1 MENIILQKTRYLKAM
16 MLTML
21 VGLFA
26 FSGYAQT
33 FTNVVAPDDALTH
46 YATRDSLVTF
56 DAAPNLTGGTV
67 YLYHGAFIED
77 NVLGTSNVAAG
88 QTINFTW
95 PDADAFPYNLKLVE
109 ATGTFNTVVET
120 IPNNE
125 LTVIGTTDTDY
136 FFNFDQSGGRS
147 VTTSSYDLTGETVR
161 LNVAINVI
169 PANLT
174 DSLIVAYSTNGS
186 TYNDLDTIGSDG
198 NYFYDLPAGAI
209 SASTSFRILQ
219 RNSGSIADGVD
230 TWRLDDLSLEF
241 GDAMNADFGN
251 EVSLGNFNVD
261 LSDITIADI
270 LNDQDVSIGGGALY
284 PRDTITLVA
293 NYNGFQPADYQY
305 VAYFT
310 DAVESTVYQ
319 LDGQTL
325 DTSNPGE
332 IRITGSIPLN
342 VEYNQNWDFFIK
354 AYDNA
359 ESSAV
364 IGQNFS
370 VNLRDGVVSGGG
382 PTITMSGGTQF
393 VETALFLDPG
403 GFGNYF
409 NNEDVT
415 QTFYPNDG
423 SAKLRA
429 DFTPF
434 DVEGCPWDYLYI
446 YDGTST
452 AAPLIGAFN
461 ECNPVT
467 SVQATNPSGALTFR
481 FTTDGSVTYSGW
493 QANISSV
500 FEGDVASIEG
510 GQTFGNEIGFFEDG
524 ARSVTTLPFSLNSD
538 NAVITFDLRRDNN
551 VISPDG
557 TEIVLEY
564 STDGS
569 TFTELAG
576 ISLNEMTTVYQTFQV
591 DEWPAGVASSSTQ
604 FRFRQLSNNG
614 EDLNSW
620 SIRNIFIDVNSNL
633 INGGV
638 FDYFSYGSNQI
649 NSPIINLEVY
659 DILANG
665 QVFPGSQIT
674 LNYEV
679 LDGAFPAGTEIDG
692 IFDRNDALGY
702 EYSIGS
708 SASVG
713 STIDVTI
720 PAVGAGTYPIYLET
734 SNGVTSNN
742 LSLQVSGLSLQVDSI
757 IGTPNVRFQGNDV
770 YYPGSDVE
778 VFYTLTGTPGS
789 GANLLF
795 EVEDNISGEYV
806 TIGTASTFTGSI
818 TANLPDSIDYS
829 GNYQLSVSTGQP
841 LVAGGSSN
849 LVNENY
855 GGSFAD
861 ATEAASWPE
870 LLGYEFGNSFSG
882 SGVRSAVSEEYELL
896 NGARVQSNV
905 QTDGNFTGEFEVLLQ
920 ASVDGS
926 TWIDIDIATLSFNGA
941 SYFFN
946 ELLPTSVWSET
957 TQFRVISNEDEA
969 FGYNENTFDLESF
982 QLTVPNTQEFALAT
996 GTLDIVFP
1004 TLAVEDLDPNWVV
1017 GQDIAI
1023 DFNMTGPFPAN
1034 TYVAAI
1040 IENAGTGDFELIG
1053 ETAAVEVGE
1062 ITGTLP
1068 LMTET
1073 EAGDPYNQIK
1083 LVPYIKATT
1092 ETQYEQGQNIDVEL
1106 ESDFLLV
1113 EGDDNPAFEPADF
1126 EFDEAGNRSVLT
1138 TDYDLSSVST
1148 ASVQFNFTGN
1158 FDMNGNQNLVPR
1170 LQVSV
1175 DAGSTFQEIPINDMN
1190 QEVGLIYNSGLYV
1203 IEVPAQYL
1211 TDATHFRWVQPLN
1224 LGAGNNTWSVE
1235 NITVILGEINALQTS
1250 YNTVNNIQ
1258 GITLGNPSLNG
1269 YAWTQADLNDAV
1281 FNGES
1286 FDYNWGL
1293 AEGFATEDVDAF
1305 PAGTTF
1311 DFYLYDGGAGEYVI
1325 DPETG
1330 NPFMISSVTE
1340 LGTAQ
1345 GEVPFFVTN
1354 GTYQIRVA
1362 ASVEIDGEPYYLVGD
1377 EVSGVQPGNSTL
1389 DVFLR
1394 AVELSVDVDPNENVY
1409 AGQELTFSLNLE
1421 NDETNN
1427 APVGDLFANLIME
1440 TNEGD
1445 LILATQQGLD
1455 DITVSL
1461 PTHLNSIFDFNVGNF
1476 KVRLTEGA
1484 PEGDVGTIVNTSELT
1499 NLESDLDNFTSNL
1512 TGIYVQSEMDNGAL
1526 VIETR
1531 KFSPEEFVY
1540 VDDFTWDYTFSNMA
1554 GSRNVRFEYSID
1566 NGQTWVFLNSGNFN
1580 NGFYP
1585 RFVNTNNAQEA
1596 ILDANG
1602 FKLRWIMEN
1611 PTGTFRV
1618 QNLSMNMAGT
1628 SFPTFNMD
1636 DYPGNFTLG
1645 QTVSNQVDFPSNS
1658 GRRTIATKEFSSA
1671 DLENTTTFG
1680 FDLTFNRLPEDLTA
1694 NQNLIFEFSTDG
1706 GATYTE
1712 LQQFP
1717 EADATAT
1724 LSGDRFMYDVTT
1736 AMKDNGV
1743 KFRWR
1748 QEDNNGFISLDNISF
1763 MFGEELPFDY
1773 INAYQFINLQALL
1786 ITAVPDESCLS
1797 DDITLSYEVRGAFGD
1812 NDRVRVNYSDGT
1824 GSNVA
1829 LNDVFTSVGA
1839 SGDISFALP
1848 SNIIAEGANNK
1859 ELNFNL
1865 TATIVDPSGQDVGS
1879 FGGASSENVTEI
1891 IAPVKTDADFQVTT
1905 QRLCSPSDVVVTVS
1919 DFQNYFSYQVINA
1932 VTGEAIG
1939 SPLTYDPEVGENE
1952 INLGELT
1959 NEVRLGLEITSASS
1973 NGTTCNTITSTIERD
1988 LTVIPE
1994 YTLFNNNIPVEA
2006 GTAVD
2011 LCGNTI
2017 SLTASYYDSNGSQQN
2032 TGNVEW
2038 FRNDLNTPV
2047 STASTLNTFSKT
2059 GDYFARV
2066 TDGTCTYTTES
2077 ITVNV
2082 AVRPEQPAITVV
2094 SGDLVSCDENNEVV
2108 LEGPAGFA
2116 VYQWTRN
2123 GGAISANQRTI
2134 TVSTAGT
2141 YQLQVSN
2148 ATEANNCN
2156 LSNTSEPVILNTVA
2170 DDDVFI
2176 NIAGFGQAEAG
2187 QVYDICDNNG
2197 TTINVT
2203 GAVGANANIKWFQDG
2218 AEYAANT
2225 NTNGSININVSGA
2238 YYAEVTAG
2246 QCTFTTPEVTFNVLE
2261 APQDAPVITATG
2273 DLTFCDG
2280 QGSVVLEGPE
2290 GFNYYQWNGVTGS
2303 GAITTNN
2310 TIEVTQSGTY
2320 TLQVGNVSPDG
2331 AVSCLSPASNSIT
2344 VNSRTLPGVP
2354 NASVFDNS
2362 CGEGPVTFVLT
2373 NAGFPNNVAN
2383 NVSYQLI
2390 NAATD
2395 EPSGLAVT
2403 GNGSGSTYI
2412 TSDVLTE
2419 TTTFYLQA
2427 TYADGSGCTVSFP
2440 ETRTFSATPNNVT
2453 LEVQGAQLIANYNGN
2468 ATVRWYRDG
2477 VLLTNATSNSITIT
2491 DAAEYSVE
2499 IEYAT
2504 GCIVTASSADIA
2516 GKVLANRDGM
2526 DMQVTSYPNPTLSD
2540 VTLNVNSQYM
2550 GKHEVIITSMT
2561 GQIMLQSSFEKSS
2574 FEAKHAM
2581 DVANLQEG
2589 IYNVQIRHNGLTQNV
2604 RIIKK

>member
-364 IGQNFS
+364 IGQNLS

-429 DFTPF
+429 DFTSF

-713 STIDVTI
+713 STINVTI
-720 PAVGAGTYPIYLET
+720 PAVGTGTYPIYLET

-742 LSLQVSGLSLQVDSI
+742 LNLQVSGLSLQVDSI

-806 TIGTASTFTGSI
+806 TIGTANTFTGSI

-841 LVAGGSSN
+841 LVAGGDTDLFN
-849 LVNENY
+849 PTINY
-855 GGSFAD
+855 GGNFSD
-861 ATEAASWPE
+861 ATDAEPWMD
-870 LLGYEFGNSFSG
+870 LQGYEFGNSFSG
-882 SGVRSAVSEEYELL
+882 SGVRSATTEAFEIP
-896 NGARVQSNV
+896 NGARVQI
-905 QTDGNFTGEFEVLLQ
+905 QIGEDDDFSGSFDVILQ
-920 ASVDGS
+920 ASIDGS
-926 TWIDIDIATLSFNGA
+926 TWIGLDTATLAFDGD

-969 FGYNENTFDLESF
+969 FGYNENTFDLESL
-982 QLTVPNTQEFALAT
+982 QLTVPNTQAFALAT

-1083 LVPYIKATT
+1083 LVPYIKADANTN
-1092 ETQYEQGQNIDVEL
+1092 YEQGNNIPVQVE
-1106 ESDFLLV
+1106 EDFLVV
-1113 EGDDNPAFEPADF
+1113 EGDDNPAFDPENFFLDQ
-1126 EFDEAGNRSVLT
+1126 AGNRSVLT
-1138 TDYDLSSVST
+1138 RAYDLSGVST
-1148 ASVQFNFTGN
+1148 AFIQFNYSDIDGD
-1158 FDMNGNQNLVPR
+1158 FDMNGNENIVPR

-1175 DAGSTFQEIPINDMN
+1175 DAGATFQEIPINDVN
-1190 QEVGLIYNSGLYV
+1190 EEVGLLYEGQFYTV
-1203 IEVPAQYL
+1203 EVPSEYL
-1211 TDATHFRWVQPLN
+1211 TEATHFRWVQPLN
-1224 LGAGNNTWSVE
+1224 LGEGTNRWSLNN
-1235 NITVILGEINALQTS
+1235 IDVILGGINALQTS

-1269 YAWTQADLNDAV
+1269 YAWAQANLSDAV

-1286 FDYNWGL
+1286 FDYSWSL
-1293 AEGFATEDVDAF
+1293 ADGFASEDVDAF
-1305 PAGTTF
+1305 PAGTEFIFT
-1311 DFYLYDGGAGEYVI
+1311 LIGELDPQTEQDLVI
-1325 DPETG
+1325 DTT
-1330 NPFMISSVTE
+1330 ST
-1340 LGTAQ
+1340 LGTFS

-1354 GTYQIRVA
+1354 GTYDVGLIARVM
-1362 ASVEIDGEPYYLVGD
+1362 VGEEYVYFHGD
-1377 EVSGVQPGNSTL
+1377 EDGNGTNVGSL

-1394 AVELSVDVDPNENVY
+1394 VARLTYEGDPNATIY
-1409 AGQELTFSLNLE
+1409 AGQTVTFGIDFE
-1421 NDETNN
+1421 NNETFD
-1427 APVGDLFANLIME
+1427 GSGESLFANLIFDS
-1440 TNEGD
+1440 NQGD
-1445 LILATQQGLD
+1445 VVLATQEGLG
-1455 DITVSL
+1455 DISIDL
-1461 PTHLNSIFDFNVGNF
+1461 PTDFSGLGDFRIELSEN
-1476 KVRLTEGA
+1476 A
-1484 PEGDVGTIVNTSELT
+1484 PIADVGTLLENPTFL
-1499 NLESDLDNFTSNL
+1499 NLEGDASENFLAGQEGLIYFESNLFYESQIGYPSSAAAYFNYSYLQASAQQLRLEYSLNFGPYQSLANLGPTNGNFTGYTLPNQMRDQAGNDNIRFRWVLSAEEYDGSNVSVSDFYVRNFNNNQNYFFNVQGSDPYQIFPDVSGRRLITTRNFTSEELMDATLFGFNASFDQMPSDL
-1512 TGIYVQSEMDNGAL
+1512 TESQYV
-1526 VIETR
+1526 I
-1531 KFSPEEFVY
+1531 
-1540 VDDFTWDYTFSNMA
+1540 
-1554 GSRNVRFEYSID
+1554 FEY
-1566 NGQTWVFLNSGNFN
+1566 
-1580 NGFYP
+1580 
-1585 RFVNTNNAQEA
+1585 
-1596 ILDANG
+1596 
-1602 FKLRWIMEN
+1602 
-1611 PTGTFRV
+1611 
-1618 QNLSMNMAGT
+1618 
-1628 SFPTFNMD
+1628 
-1636 DYPGNFTLG
+1636 
-1645 QTVSNQVDFPSNS
+1645 
-1658 GRRTIATKEFSSA
+1658 
-1671 DLENTTTFG
+1671 
-1680 FDLTFNRLPEDLTA
+1680 
-1694 NQNLIFEFSTDG
+1694 STDG

-1712 LQQFP
+1712 LEAIP
-1717 EADATAT
+1717 EMDAEMAVNN
-1724 LSGDRFMYDVTT
+1724 DRFTLGITQD
-1736 AMKDNGV
+1736 MKDNGV
-1743 KFRWR
+1743 RFRWR
-1748 QEDNNGFISLDNISF
+1748 QEEAKGNFGLFNVDIIKGETLPFEYVAVDNLPIAPQALIIDAVSATEGCLDANVTLDYTIRGRFGADNIVTV
-1763 MFGEELPFDY
+1763 D
-1773 INAYQFINLQALL
+1773 
-1786 ITAVPDESCLS
+1786 
-1797 DDITLSYEVRGAFGD
+1797 
-1812 NDRVRVNYSDGT
+1812 YSDVNG
-1824 GSNVA
+1824 
-1829 LNDVFTSVGA
+1829 LNNPNPIDGYEF
-1839 SGDISFALP
+1839 
-1848 SNIIAEGANNK
+1848 
-1859 ELNFNL
+1859 
-1865 TATIVDPSGQDVGS
+1865 
-1879 FGGASSENVTEI
+1879 NVTEGSGQVTFAFAGNTLSQFDDNANYKFRLSANDETTDNTVNVDGAYSETSYELV
-1891 IAPVKTDADFQVTT
+1891 APVNTDATFTVLNDP
-1905 QRLCSPSDVVVTVS
+1905 LSCSPEDVMVS
-1919 DFQNYFSYQVINA
+1919 INA
-1932 VTGEAIG
+1932 G
-1939 SPLTYDPEVGENE
+1939 SMQDYFLYEILNAADGTVLGSLERDPEDYQNE
-1952 INLGELT
+1952 INIGTISAATDLT
-1959 NEVRLGLEITSASS
+1959 LRISS
-1973 NGTTCNTITSTIERD
+1973 QSSQGNVCNTLEVDEESVEVLQNFELYSYANPDQDWKLVNAGAELSTCQ
-1988 LTVIPE
+1988 
-1994 YTLFNNNIPVEA
+1994 FA
-2006 GTAVD
+2006 GEVD
-2011 LCGNTI
+2011 LRVYRAL
-2017 SLTASYYDSNGSQQN
+2017 SDGSKTT
-2032 TGNVEW
+2032 TGVDLVEW
-2038 FRNDLNTPV
+2038 FRDDLNNPV
-2047 STASTLNTFSKT
+2047 ATGTTLTDGDMEFS
-2059 GDYFARV
+2059 GSYFARV
-2066 TDGTCTYTTES
+2066 TTGSCVYQTEA
-2077 ITVNV
+2077 IQINV
-2082 AVRPEQPAITVV
+2082 EQAPDQPTITVV
-2094 SGDLVSCDENNEVV
+2094 SGDLAACSSADPVVLEAPAGFEYYSWSNGATSRSISVEESGTFTVQVSNLPFGIGCASPTSASVSVDRYETPEVSLRLGTSPASPLIADGSVMEVCDNEVV
-2108 LEGPAGFA
+2108 YFFEDNTYGNSGIIEVLKDGVSFETLEGNNN
-2116 VYQWTRN
+2116 Y
-2123 GGAISANQRTI
+2123 TI
-2134 TVSTAGT
+2134 DESGIYSFVW
-2141 YQLQVSN
+2141 N
-2148 ATEANNCN
+2148 
-2156 LSNTSEPVILNTVA
+2156 
-2170 DDDVFI
+2170 F
-2176 NIAGFGQAEAG
+2176 
-2187 QVYDICDNNG
+2187 
-2197 TTINVT
+2197 
-2203 GAVGANANIKWFQDG
+2203 DG
-2218 AEYAANT
+2218 
-2225 NTNGSININVSGA
+2225 INVSGCTA
-2238 YYAEVTAG
+2238 ASVEFTMNVFETPTTAPVLTSTGDLNFCEGQGTVT
-2246 QCTFTTPEVTFNVLE
+2246 LE
-2261 APQDAPVITATG
+2261 APA
-2273 DLTFCDG
+2273 
-2280 QGSVVLEGPE
+2280 
-2290 GFNYYQWNGVTGS
+2290 GFEYYNWFRSGVQMNTPNNGFANS
-2303 GAITTNN
+2303 NI
-2310 TIEVTQSGTY
+2310 IEVSTSGNY
-2320 TLQVGNVSPDG
+2320 TVEVANLNGCESPESNEIQVNVVAEPNLPNG
-2331 AVSCLSPASNSIT
+2331 FFQ
-2344 VNSRTLPGVP
+2344 VNTT
-2354 NASVFDNS
+2354 
-2362 CGEGPVTFVLT
+2362 CGEGVAEFNITNNNNANNAMTYQLYNGETGEASGNPVTIQ
-2373 NAGFPNNVAN
+2373 GG
-2383 NVSYQLI
+2383 Q
-2390 NAATD
+2390 
-2395 EPSGLAVT
+2395 
-2403 GNGSGSTYI
+2403 SGSIFT
-2412 TSDVLTE
+2412 DVLTE
-2419 TTTFYLQA
+2419 DGIPFYVEVM
-2427 TYADGSGCTVSFP
+2427 YADGTGCSFVDP
-2440 ETRTFSATPNNVT
+2440 SITTNASIRTIT
-2453 LEVQGAQLIANYNGN
+2453 LEVQGASLIANYPGSNSE
-2468 ATVRWYRDG
+2468 VRWYRNE
-2477 VLLTNATSNSITIT
+2477 VLLTNATGNSITIT
-2491 DAAEYSVE
+2491 DAAEYTVE
-2499 IEYAT
+2499 VEYND
-2504 GCIVTASSADIA
+2504 GCILTASSADIA
-2516 GKVLANRDGM
+2516 GKVLANREGM